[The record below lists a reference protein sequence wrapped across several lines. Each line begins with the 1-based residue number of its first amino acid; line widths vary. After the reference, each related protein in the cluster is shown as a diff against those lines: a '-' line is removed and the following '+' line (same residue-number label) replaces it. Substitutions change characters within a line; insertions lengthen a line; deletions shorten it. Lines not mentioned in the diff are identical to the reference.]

1 MENILQILIITII
14 QGIAEFVP
22 VSSSAHVNVLSKIF
36 GYKDIELVINVSAHF
51 GSLIAVLLFFKKE
64 IFEFSKNKNLFF
76 KMIISSI
83 PLGVVGLFLIK
94 YQLVTNLRTLEF
106 MGWTTILFGILLYFS
121 DKFQMT
127 FNIKDNFSFKNAIII
142 GCFQILA
149 LIPGVSRSGI
159 IITGSRFL
167 KFSRVEAAKISFLL
181 SIPALSM
188 WSAYGF
194 YDLFKQNNSTLNV
207 SALITVLFSF
217 VFSFLTIKYLLIF
230 LKKFSLNLFV
240 VYRLLFGVLLLFV
253 ANL

>member
-1 MENILQILIITII
+1 
-14 QGIAEFVP
+14 
-22 VSSSAHVNVLSKIF
+22 
-36 GYKDIELVINVSAHF
+36 
-51 GSLIAVLLFFKKE
+51 
-64 IFEFSKNKNLFF
+64 
-76 KMIISSI
+76 
-83 PLGVVGLFLIK
+83 
-94 YQLVTNLRTLEF
+94 

-127 FNIKDNFSFKNAIII
+127 FNIKNNFSFKNAIII